1 MKNKNI
7 NINYKWVLIAT
18 LIISMQYS
26 CSDDILDTEPLG
38 VAVKGDLTTGGFE
51 ASAFGLYGK
60 LRTSSVAS
68 WNRYWLQ
75 SIRSDDAAK
84 GSSPGD
90 AAAFGNVYDAFQYIA
105 TDGLS
110 GDYYNDHYSLIYA
123 CNDLIDDVDKS
134 GFTDNGTLVNK
145 AEARVV
151 RAFAY
156 FDLRRDYGQV
166 PIVAN
171 KIVNVTDGIKPKSTI
186 AQVDAFIIADLEF
199 SIQYLPTSWPSYPG
213 RATKGFANTLLA
225 KLYLYQKDY
234 TKAYAKCQEVISS
247 GVYSLNPSFKDEFN
261 ISGNNSVESIFEVQQ
276 LITAANVYYSNIY
289 YVSQGVRGTGVW
301 DLGWG
306 FNVPTTNLIS
316 AFETGDPRYNHTILT
331 SGQDDGGY
339 GSGVLPASPPLDQKY
354 WNKKAYTEASTRTK
368 YNQNQ
373 NNWENIK
380 ILRYADVLLMAA
392 ESANELGNSGA
403 ALANLELIR
412 VRARGGNGSVLPV
425 VTVTD
430 KSSLRTA
437 IKQERRIEFAM
448 ENERF
453 YDLVRW
459 GDASTILGGLGY
471 QSKNEFL
478 PLPQTAIDKSGGVL
492 IQNPNY

>member
-1 MKNKNI
+1 MKNIILNF
-7 NINYKWVLIAT
+7 KWAVIASLI
-18 LIISMQYS
+18 LSMQYS

-60 LRTSSVAS
+60 LRTSNVSS

-90 AAAFGNVYDAFQYIA
+90 AAAFGNMYDAFQYIA

-110 GDYYNDHYSLIYA
+110 TGYWNDHYSLIYA
-123 CNDLIDDVDKS
+123 CNDLIYDVEKS
-134 GFTDNGTLVNK
+134 GLTDNGTLVNK
-145 AEARVV
+145 AEAKLI

-156 FDLRRDYGQV
+156 FDLRRDYGEV

-171 KIVNVTDGIKPKSTI
+171 KIINVTDGIKPKSTI
-186 AQVDAFIIADLEF
+186 AQIDAFIKADLEF
-199 SIQYLPTSWPSYPG
+199 AIQYLPLKWPAYPG

-225 KLYLYQKDY
+225 KLYLYQNDY
-234 TKAYAKCQEVISS
+234 ANAYAKCQEVINS

-261 ISGNNSVESIFEVQQ
+261 IQGNNSVESIFEVQQ
-276 LITAANVYYSNIY
+276 LITAANVYYSNNY

-301 DLGWG
+301 NLGWG

-339 GSGVLPASPPLDQKY
+339 GSGVVPASPPLDQKY

-380 ILRYADVLLMAA
+380 ILRYADVLLMTAEAA
-392 ESANELGNSGA
+392 IQTGNTA
-403 ALANLELIR
+403 AASTYLNMTRSRVGLPAVLPTLANL
-412 VRARGGNGSVLPV
+412 
-425 VTVTD
+425 
-430 KSSLRTA
+430 
-437 IKQERRIEFAM
+437 KQERRIEFAM

-459 GDASTILGGLGY
+459 GDASTVLGGLGY
-471 QSKNEFL
+471 QNKNQFL

>member
-1 MKNKNI
+1 MIEKMKNKII
-7 NINYKWVLIAT
+7 NFKWVIIASLI
-18 LIISMQYS
+18 LSIQYS
-26 CSDDILDTEPLG
+26 CSDDILDTVPLG
-38 VAVKGDLTTGGFE
+38 VAVEGDLTTGGFE

-60 LRTSSVAS
+60 LRTSTVAS

-75 SIRSDDAAK
+75 SIRSDDASK

-90 AAAFGNVYDAFQYIA
+90 QAAAGNVYDNFQYSS
-105 TDGLS
+105 TEGLS
-110 GDYYNDHYSLIYA
+110 TDYWNDHYSLIYA
-123 CNDLIDDVDKS
+123 CNDLIDAVDKS
-134 GFTDNGTLVNK
+134 GLTDNGTLINK

-156 FDLRRDYGQV
+156 FDLRRDYGEV

-171 KIVNVTDGIKPKSTI
+171 KIVNITDGIKPKSTI
-186 AQVDAFIIADLEF
+186 AQVDAFIIADLEYA
-199 SIQYLPTSWPSYPG
+199 IQYLPLSWPSYPG

-234 TKAYAKCQEVISS
+234 TKSLAKCQEIIDS

-261 ISGNNSVESIFEVQQ
+261 IQGNNSKESIFEVQQ

-306 FNVPTTNLIS
+306 FNVPTANLIA
-316 AFETGDPRYNHTILT
+316 AFEPGDPRYNHTILT

-339 GSGVLPASPPLDQKY
+339 GSGVLPASPPLDQMY

-380 ILRYADVLLMAA
+380 IFRYADVLLMAA
-392 ESANELGNSGA
+392 ECAIQTGSATASTHLNATRLRVGLA
-403 ALANLELIR
+403 PVPATLANL
-412 VRARGGNGSVLPV
+412 
-425 VTVTD
+425 
-430 KSSLRTA
+430 
-437 IKQERRIEFAM
+437 KQERRIEFAM

-459 GDASTILGGLGY
+459 GDAPAFLGGLGY
-471 QSKNEFL
+471 QTKNEFL
-478 PLPQTAIDKSGGVL
+478 PIPQTVIDKSGGVL

>member
-1 MKNKNI
+1 MKNKILNF
-7 NINYKWVLIAT
+7 NWVIIVFLI
-18 LIISMQYS
+18 LSIQYS
-26 CSDDILDTEPLG
+26 CSDDILDTKPLG

-51 ASAFGLYGK
+51 ATAFGLYGK

-75 SIRSDDAAK
+75 SIRSDDASK

-90 AAAFGNVYDAFQYIA
+90 QAAAGNVYDNFQYIA

-110 GDYYNDHYSLIYA
+110 TDYWNDHYSLIYA

-134 GFTDNGTLVNK
+134 GLTDNGTLINK
-145 AEARVV
+145 AEAKVI

-156 FDLRRDYGQV
+156 FDLRRDYGEV

-171 KIVNVTDGIKPKSTI
+171 KIINVTDGIKPKSTV
-186 AQVDAFIIADLEF
+186 AQVDAFIIADLEYA
-199 SIQYLPTSWPSYPG
+199 IQYLPLSWPSYPG

-234 TKAYAKCQEVISS
+234 TNANAKCQEIIDS

-261 ISGNNSVESIFEVQQ
+261 IQGNNSMESIFEVQQ

-306 FNVPTTNLIS
+306 FNVPTNNLIS
-316 AFETGDPRYNHTILT
+316 AFEVGDPRKNHTILT
-331 SGQDDGGY
+331 SGEDDGGY
-339 GSGVLPASPPLDQKY
+339 GSGVLPGVPPLDQMY

-380 ILRYADVLLMAA
+380 ILRFADVLLMAA
-392 ESANELGNSGA
+392 ESANELGNSSA

-412 VRARGGNGSVLPV
+412 SRARSGNNSVLPKI
-425 VTVTD
+425 TVTAQ
-430 KSSLRTA
+430 SLLRDA
-437 IKQERRIEFAM
+437 IKHERRIEFAM

-459 GDASTILGGLGY
+459 NDASSVLGGLGY
-471 QSKNEFL
+471 QDKNKFL
-478 PLPQTAIDKSGGVL
+478 PIPQTAIDKSGGVL

>member
-1 MKNKNI
+1 MKNKI
-7 NINYKWVLIAT
+7 IKFKWVLIAS
-18 LIISMQYS
+18 LILSTQYS
-26 CSDDILDTEPLG
+26 CSDDILNTLPLG

-51 ASAFGLYGK
+51 ATAFGLYGK
-60 LRTSSVAS
+60 LRTSNVAS
-68 WNRYWLQ
+68 WNRYWLG

-90 AAAFGNVYDAFQYIA
+90 AAAEGNVFDSFQYIS
-105 TDGLS
+105 TDGIS
-110 GDYYNDHYSLIYA
+110 TDYWNDHYSLIYA
-123 CNDLIDDVDKS
+123 CNDLINDVDTS
-134 GFTDNGTLVNK
+134 GLTDNGTLVNK
-145 AEARVV
+145 AEARVI

-171 KIVNVTDGIKPKSTI
+171 RIVNVTDGIKPKSTI
-186 AQVDAFIIADLEF
+186 AQVDTFIIADLEYA
-199 SIQYLPTSWPSYPG
+199 IQYLPTTWPSYPG
-213 RATKGFANTLLA
+213 RATKGFANSLLA

-234 TKAYAKCQEVISS
+234 TKAYAKCQEVINS

-261 ISGNNSVESIFEVQQ
+261 IQGNNSSESIFEVQQ

-306 FNVPTTNLIS
+306 FNIPTTNLIA
-316 AFETGDPRYNHTILT
+316 AFETNDPRYNHTILT

-339 GSGVLPASPPLDQKY
+339 GGGVLPASPPLDQKY

-380 ILRYADVLLMAA
+380 LLRFADVLLMDA
-392 ESANELGNSGA
+392 EAANELGNSA
-403 ALANLELIR
+403 SAISDIELIR
-412 VRARGGNGSVLPV
+412 ARARGGNNAVLPK
-425 VTVTD
+425 VTTTD
-430 KSSLRTA
+430 KSLLRDA
-437 IKQERRIEFAM
+437 IKHERRIEFAM

-459 GDASTILGGLGY
+459 GDASSFLGGLGY
-471 QSKNEFL
+471 QNKNEFL
-478 PLPQTAIDKSGGVL
+478 PIPQTAIDKSGGVL
-492 IQNPNY
+492 VQNPNY